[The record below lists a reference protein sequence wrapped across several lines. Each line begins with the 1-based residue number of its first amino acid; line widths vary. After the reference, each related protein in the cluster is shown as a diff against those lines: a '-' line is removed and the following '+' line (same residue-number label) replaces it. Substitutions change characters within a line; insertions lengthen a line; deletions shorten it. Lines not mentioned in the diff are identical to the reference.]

1 MLLLNLNNRSGVAI
15 NVRVEMK
22 SSATLLSFDSVSR
35 MHGLVEIRVLRLY
48 LMWMVDFIFNN
59 QNLEKEYCWKFIKHP
74 VCILYLLS
82 LLIIEFG

>member
-48 LMWMVDFIFNN
+48 LMWIVDFIFNN
-59 QNLEKEYCWKFIKHP
+59 QNLERVLLEVYKTSSLYFIL
-74 VCILYLLS
+74 VELVNN
-82 LLIIEFG
+82 

>member
-59 QNLEKEYCWKFIKHP
+59 QNLERVLLEVYKTSSLYFIL
-74 VCILYLLS
+74 VELVNN
-82 LLIIEFG
+82 

>member
-1 MLLLNLNNRSGVAI
+1 VLLLNLNNRSGVAI

-48 LMWMVDFIFNN
+48 LMWIVDFIFNN
-59 QNLEKEYCWKFIKHP
+59 QNLERVLLEVYKTSSLYFIL
-74 VCILYLLS
+74 VELVNN
-82 LLIIEFG
+82 